1 MRARTLLLLAAA
13 VTGSLF
19 ACAGAPPPIRH
30 AVEVP
35 AAAGKVSFRL
45 PESYADD
52 LVNPERGYLIA
63 MNLLSP
69 GDAARVRASGHSLG
83 LAIVRLDDYRFRPLD
98 DAFLAALGRGFAAAR
113 SAGIKVVLRFS
124 YNSSYQADA
133 SKLQILQHIA
143 QLSPLFWQNA
153 DVIAVLQAGFIGAW
167 GEWHHSTN
175 GLDNDADRSEILN
188 AILNAL
194 PAQRSVQV
202 RRPMF
207 KASVFGPAALVP
219 AEAFGG
225 TPRAR
230 VGHHN
235 DCFLASK
242 SDSGTYARPLD
253 TWRRYVADDGRYT
266 PIGGETC
273 AVSERTACGPAVE
286 EMARNHWSFIN
297 QQHDE
302 RVVEGWRDGG
312 CGHEIASRLG
322 YRFVAR
328 RVTHDEVVPP
338 GGVLDLDVEIENTGF
353 AAPFNFRSAYV
364 VLLGHGARRV
374 AGLYEPDVRRW
385 APGATSRLKAK
396 LRIPADLEPGTYSLA
411 LWLPDEAASLRA
423 DPRYAIRLANDDSW
437 DDVTGD
443 NVLTRAVRV
452 EAGAPVGADGVDPGA
467 RVFTEVR

>member
-1 MRARTLLLLAAA
+1 MRPLALALAASCA
-13 VTGSLF
+13 LL
-19 ACAGAPPPIRH
+19 ACAGAGPPPRH
-30 AVEVP
+30 AVAVP
-35 AAAGKVSFRL
+35 AAPGMVSFRL
-45 PESYADD
+45 PENYADD

-98 DAFLAALGRGFAAAR
+98 DVLLTALAHGFASAR
-113 SAGIKVVLRFS
+113 AAGIKVVLRFS

-133 SKLQILQHIA
+133 SKPQILQHIA
-143 QLSPLFWQNA
+143 QLAPLLAQNA

-273 AVSERTACGPAVE
+273 AISERTACAPAVE
-286 EMARNHWSFIN
+286 EMARNHWSFLN

-302 RVVEGWRDGG
+302 RVVAEWREGG

-328 RVTHDEVVPP
+328 RVTHDELVAP
-338 GGVLDLDVEIENTGF
+338 GGILDLEVEIENTGF

-374 AGLYEPDVRRW
+374 AGLYEPDIRRW
-385 APGATSRLKAK
+385 SPGSTSRLTAR
-396 LRIPADLEPGTYSLA
+396 LRIPADLEPGSYQIA

-423 DPRYAIRLANDDSW
+423 DPRYAIRLANDDAW

-443 NVLTRAVRV
+443 NVLSHAVRV
-452 EAGAPVGADGVDPGA
+452 ATDAPVGDGGIDPGA
-467 RVFTEVR
+467 KVFAELR